1 MSKSVKKYQALLF
14 GFASIISVYMAVII
28 LKLCLPT
35 ISLPTS
41 DYFSVFTR
49 YLDFSE
55 GRMSFLSFVLSKHV
69 DHNHSFVYLL
79 SLIDISVDDGR
90 LRLLHWT
97 EIASHFAVY
106 GLILYAAFKLDM
118 PINIKGVVL
127 LFISSQVFAIQG
139 AETWVFPFQV
149 VLPSFRLFFIAGLFL
164 FCRAIISHQ
173 PPHQKLL
180 HGSLLLL
187 LVAALSHGS
196 GIVIFALIFMVG
208 SIWGGL
214 KVVYISLGYFAI
226 FILHEIAFPSNTPL
240 TELVTRIPIIE
251 LCKSPYYLAFL
262 LGNSFAWGAPAGFQ
276 VAVGITGIL
285 LWMGLLVHFLKN
297 HNRVLSPYSLF
308 FIALSTFS
316 LAGGGLSI
324 LLNLSYMEFRGVND
338 PPPLEYFLASRYLI
352 TTSGFWIGIAVV
364 GLVRVTSGKQ
374 IVLSICLICS
384 SAAAV
389 WEGHIQ
395 KSFWQNVVEQMKISE
410 LVVSNDTWEALP
422 AQTVR
427 QMLLLPTGHQFDN
440 VLQAQKR
447 LGLGPYASEELNVSR
462 KYVVESTA
470 DISDANWSHGVA
482 KGWAGFVVVNLP
494 ANKLRL
500 TTGRKIRF
508 ADGEIRVI
516 ISQNQSGIYLNIVVD
531 GMPLDDSLVGYPNKF
546 EVIE

>member
-1 MSKSVKKYQALLF
+1 MNESIRKTQALFF
-14 GFASIISVYMAVII
+14 GLSAIISVYMAVNI
-28 LKLCLPT
+28 LEFSLLT

-41 DYFSVFTR
+41 DYFSVFSR

-69 DHNHSFVYLL
+69 DHNHSFAYLL
-79 SLIDISVDDGR
+79 SLIDIFVDDGR

-97 EIASHFAVY
+97 QIASHLAVY

-118 PINIKGVVL
+118 SISIKGVVL
-127 LFISSQVFAIQG
+127 LFVSSQVFAIQG

-149 VLPSFRLFFIAGLFL
+149 VLASFRLFFIAGLFL
-164 FCRAIISHQ
+164 FCREIINSH
-173 PPHQKLL
+173 PPQQKVLL
-180 HGSLLLL
+180 GSLLLL

-196 GIVIFALIFMVG
+196 GIVIFALVFMLG
-208 SIWGGL
+208 GIWGGR
-214 KVVYISLGYFAI
+214 KVVYISLGFFAI
-226 FILHEIAFPSNTPL
+226 FVLHEIVFPSNTPL
-240 TELVTRIPIIE
+240 TELVSRIPIIE
-251 LCKSPYYLAFL
+251 LCKAPYYLAFL

-285 LWMGLLVHFLKN
+285 LWMRLFVHFLKDR
-297 HNRVLSPYSLF
+297 NRVLSPINMF
-308 FIALSTFS
+308 FLALSTFS

-324 LLNLSYMEFRGVND
+324 LLNLSYMEFRGVNV

-352 TTSGFWIGIAVV
+352 TTSGFWIGMAVA

-384 SAAAV
+384 TAAAV
-389 WEGHIQ
+389 WEGHVQ
-395 KSFWQNVVEQMKISE
+395 KSFWQNTVGQMKISE
-410 LVVSNDTWEALP
+410 LVVSTDTWKALP

-427 QMLLLPTGHQFDN
+427 QMLLLPTGFQFDN

-447 LGLGPYASEELNVSR
+447 LGLGPYASEELNASR
-462 KYVVESTA
+462 KYAVESTA

-482 KGWAGFVVVNLP
+482 KGWAGFVVINLP

-500 TTGRKIRF
+500 TIGRKIRF
-508 ADGEIRVI
+508 ANGEIRVI
-516 ISQNQSGIYLNIVVD
+516 ISQNKSGMYLNVVVD
-531 GMPLDDSLVGYPNKF
+531 GMPLDGKLVGYPNKF